1 MSSTTPH
8 FLTNRK
14 NWLLLLLLWAGAVGW
29 SLMDHLQDIREHN
42 ESVITES
49 ARNMFRMVVLTRQ
62 WNSGHAGVYV
72 PVTEASP
79 PNPYLQH
86 ARRDI
91 TDNYGR
97 QLTMINPA
105 YMTRQIGELA
115 KLDQGV
121 VFRLTSLKPINPLN
135 EPDDWERTALQ
146 AFEKGQSEHIGFV
159 PHAELG
165 MLHRYMAP
173 LQVTAPCLKCHAEQG
188 YRLGD
193 IRGGISVTHRYDPF
207 LNAAAPSRLH
217 AYLMHGGVFV
227 IVLLGVWWLLEQLRR
242 RWLDLLDTIVQIEA
256 ARNQLIQSEKMA
268 SLGRTVAG
276 FAHEINTPIGVA
288 VGAISN
294 SEDTLH
300 HIETLL
306 EGDEVSEE
314 DLRAALNTLRQGDQ
328 LASSNLR
335 RAARLIQSFKRTSI
349 DQSSD
354 ENRVFSL
361 LELNHDVLAALHNQL
376 KRLPIQVNLSCPD
389 TLSIFGCP
397 GLLEQLLT
405 NLIMNS
411 LIHAFP
417 DTHPGGEIQIT
428 WTRNGTHLTLNYHD
442 TGQGMPPSVLENIF
456 EPFFTTRRNQG
467 GSGLGLYIC
476 YNIVTVQLHGTIR
489 CDSAP
494 GQGTRFQVDFPAEI
508 RTQ

>member
-1 MSSTTPH
+1 MSRTTPH
-8 FLTNRK
+8 FLTDRK
-14 NWLLLLLLWAGAVGW
+14 NWLLLLCLWAGAVGW
-29 SLMDHLQDIREHN
+29 SLMDNLQEIREHN
-42 ESVITES
+42 ESVVTES

-79 PNPYLQH
+79 PNPYLPH
-86 ARRDI
+86 PRRDI

-97 QLTMINPA
+97 ALTMINPA

-115 KLDQGV
+115 QLDQGV
-121 VFRLTSLKPINPLN
+121 VFRLTSLKPINPRN

-146 AFEKGQSEHIGFV
+146 AFEKGQTEFIGFEPNV
-159 PHAELG
+159 ELG

-173 LQVTAPCLKCHAEQG
+173 LQVTASCLKCHAEQG

-207 LNAAAPSRLH
+207 LSAAAPSRVH
-217 AYLMHGGVFV
+217 AYLMHGGVFLL
-227 IVLLGVWWLLEQLRR
+227 VLLGVWWLLEQLRR
-242 RWLDLLDTIVQIEA
+242 RWLDLLETITQIEA
-256 ARNQLIQSEKMA
+256 ARTQLIQSEKMA

-294 SEDTLH
+294 SEETLQ
-300 HIETLL
+300 HIEALL
-306 EGDEVSEE
+306 ESEEVSEE
-314 DLRAALNTLRQGDQ
+314 DLRAALTTLRQGDQ

-354 ENRVFSL
+354 EKRVFSL
-361 LELNHDVLAALHNQL
+361 HELNQDVLAALHNPL
-376 KRLPIQVNLSCPD
+376 KRLPIKVHLTCPEK
-389 TLSIFGCP
+389 LNIFGSP

-411 LIHAFP
+411 LIHGFQGE
-417 DTHPGGEIQIT
+417 HPGGDIEIS
-428 WTRNGTHLTLNYHD
+428 WTCNAQTLSLRYQD
-442 TGQGMPPSVLENIF
+442 SGQGMPPEVLENIF

-476 YNIVTVQLHGTIR
+476 YNIVTVQLRGTIR

-508 RTQ
+508 RS